1 MKNIFKKIFEVKT
14 KGGHFLSESFRTY
27 RKPSGVYELWDGDKE
42 LNESIRNRMNKIVY
56 EMHLKNPMAKRIIEI
71 TRDFAIGDGL
81 KYECDDD
88 NVKEILDKFWNNPL
102 NNMDIEI
109 RRLAYD
115 LGLWGEIVIK
125 VDVNPING
133 FVTLSYLDPTK
144 IKDVLVR
151 KNNNKD
157 IDSIIFMEDDYI
169 MEKSYKVIKENE
181 EGLLE
186 GDVFYYRV
194 NNLTNQIRGL
204 SDLLPLIDWLDA
216 LDKFLFNTIERS
228 ALLNSFIYQIQWI
241 GMNKDDIAE
250 QARKFGSIKPGSIHH
265 TNENVKINA
274 ITPDLKANDLSE
286 IFRVLRNFVLGCAG
300 FPEHWFG
307 EGGYANLSTAKEMG
321 QPTYQ
326 KIKERQTLILKI
338 ISDILKFQVDQA
350 EICGRLIFKQEKKP
364 VITIRSMDVKSTGK
378 TDFPESLAK
387 LAEFVEK
394 SVKGGLIDIET
405 GKNIIKS
412 TLELNGFKYVI

>member
-1 MKNIFKKIFEVKT
+1 MKNIFKGIFKT
-14 KGGHFLSESFRTY
+14 DKKGDHVLSESFRSY
-27 RKPSGVYELWDGDKE
+27 KRPSGAYELWEGDKE
-42 LNESIRNRMNKIVY
+42 LSDSIRNRMNKVVY
-56 EMHLKNPMAKRIIEI
+56 EMHLKNPLAKRLLEI

-81 KYECDDD
+81 KFECDDD
-88 NVKEILDKFWNNPL
+88 NVKKLLDRFWNNPI

-109 RRLAYD
+109 RRIVYD

-133 FVTLSYLDPTK
+133 FVTLSYLDPAK

-157 IDSIIFMEDDYI
+157 IDSIIFSEDDLLR
-169 MEKSYKVIKENE
+169 EKAYKVIKENE
-181 EGLLE
+181 DGLLE

-194 NNLTNQIRGL
+194 NNLTTQIRGL

-241 GMNKDDIAE
+241 GMSKDEISE
-250 QARKFGSIKPGSIHH
+250 QARKFGSVKPGSIHH

-274 ITPDLKANDLSE
+274 ITPDLKANDVSE
-286 IFRVLRNFVLGCAG
+286 IFRTLRNFVLGCAG

-321 QPTYQ
+321 LPTYQ

-338 ISDILKFQVDQA
+338 ISDVLRFQIDQA
-350 EICGRLIFKQEKKP
+350 LLIGRLNFKYDGRP
-364 VITIRSMDVKSTGK
+364 SVTIRSMDIKSMGK
-378 TDFPESLAK
+378 NDFAQSLVN
-387 LAEFVEK
+387 LAEFAEK
-394 SVKGGLIDIET
+394 SIQADLMDKET
-405 GKNIIKS
+405 GKNLIKN
-412 TLELNGFKYVI
+412 TLELNGFKYVV